1 MRTVFCLVLILS
13 LACCGSESEDPATV
27 RIENDFNNPEAPR
40 QPPWHIC
47 KAWYRGAEFE
57 NIALG
62 ETSTPQEAA
71 AGLDYVFMVCAWED
85 PSCAVEHCLP
95 IASKMEEETIAG
107 QDRTIVIG
115 VSNHQGPCPPDIPDI
130 QPIPEDLYNRILDLW
145 PEYNF
150 LPYDQ
155 RTENPQCL

>member
-1 MRTVFCLVLILS
+1 MRTLFCLLLVFPLVS
-13 LACCGSESEDPATV
+13 CGSESADPATV
-27 RIENDFNNPEAPR
+27 RIENDFDNPEFAR

-47 KAWYRGAEFE
+47 KAHYRGATFE

-62 ETSTPQEAA
+62 ETSAPQEAD
-71 AGLDYVFMVCAWED
+71 AGLDYVLMVCAWDD
-85 PSCAVEHCLP
+85 PTCAAEHILP
-95 IASKMEEETIAG
+95 IASKNEEETIAG
-107 QDRTIVIG
+107 QERTIVLN
-115 VSNHQGPCPPDIPDI
+115 VPNHQGPCPPAIPEI

-150 LPYDQ
+150 KPYDQ